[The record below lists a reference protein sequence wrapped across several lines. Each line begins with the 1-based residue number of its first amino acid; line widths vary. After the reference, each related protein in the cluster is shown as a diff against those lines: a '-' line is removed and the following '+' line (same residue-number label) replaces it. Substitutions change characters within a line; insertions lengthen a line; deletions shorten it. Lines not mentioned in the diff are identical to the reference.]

1 MLISLENDTAY
12 IELEAPMTTEI
23 DRTRLDF
30 TGNPEIKHIR
40 IQFRGVKMIT
50 SMVLAGMMFLMD
62 RHKNHCQVRLLNL
75 EPEIRNLLTKTG
87 LGSWLQLA
95 ESGDR

>member
-1 MLISLENDTAY
+1 MLISLEKDTAY
-12 IELEAPMTTEI
+12 IELEAPMTTEV
-23 DRTRLDF
+23 DRARLDF
-30 TGNPEIKHIR
+30 TEHPEIKHIR

-50 SMVLAGMMFLMD
+50 SMVLAGLMFLMD
-62 RHKNHCQVRLLNL
+62 RHKGRCEVRLLNL

-95 ESGDR
+95 ESADR